1 MTFWVMKS
9 ALPESAGIRG
19 QPRDAVQVE
28 MEYTVFCKCDFVSN
42 GLDGVLCP

>member
-19 QPRDAVQVE
+19 QPRDALQVE
-28 MEYTVFCKCDFVSN
+28 LYSMVYR
-42 GLDGVLCP
+42 VLQV